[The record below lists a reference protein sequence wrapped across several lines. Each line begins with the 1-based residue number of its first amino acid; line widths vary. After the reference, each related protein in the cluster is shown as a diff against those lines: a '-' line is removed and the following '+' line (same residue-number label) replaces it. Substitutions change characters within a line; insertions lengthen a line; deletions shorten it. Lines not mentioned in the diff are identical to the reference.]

1 MQTRLNSGNL
11 DIDVDSLLVRES
23 IVLLKKNYPVVER
36 TVISLK
42 PSIKNSQ
49 LAACRKFDVF

>member
-1 MQTRLNSGNL
+1 MQTRLNSGDL

-23 IVLLKKNYPVVER
+23 IVLLKINDPVVER

-42 PSIKNSQ
+42 PSI
-49 LAACRKFDVF
+49 